1 MKKSFLKFVT
11 GIAMA
16 FAVACVFVSCG
27 PSADDINKK
36 ISSGAQL
43 EDADYSAMASY
54 IESTCLELIDLLDD
68 DFDNPDC
75 HADRV
80 EALKNMEQKYPYF
93 ITFGRALYN
102 APEGSAAEQEIKD
115 KELTIGLLYIAGLP
129 ERKKADLPEEWRS
142 PFISFKTHSS
152 ANAAESVEVVE
163 AVDPTVV
170 VDSSEETSVEVVE

>member
-1 MKKSFLKFVT
+1 MKKSVLKFVT

-152 ANAAESVEVVE
+152 ANAAESVAVEEV
-163 AVDPTVV
+163 VDPTVV